1 MLLQRRRNKCD
12 SGLCATKTRKLTSTL
27 VAPRGNPRKGA
38 GWWWR
43 GGGGEKS
50 RAGMYPLLLFHVFQ
64 PRPLSPHPRN
74 RECERGGGTWVI
86 AGGGKHD
93 PGHSQQHFAVS
104 LSAKSR
110 RGRHSQKKPAFTLT
124 SRPLRSVLSRPLWM
138 LNPTVCPLYPGASAD
153 YSSPPCCVSVCIGRM
168 GSEQQIPRPCPVSS
182 PLCVPA
188 ARSDTCRPSRSLHGP
203 D

>member
-1 MLLQRRRNKCD
+1 MRDKNKKTHLNSCSAQRKPEEG
-12 SGLCATKTRKLTSTL
+12 SG
-27 VAPRGNPRKGA
+27 VVVE
-38 GWWWR
+38 
-43 GGGGEKS
+43 GGGGRKEKS

-138 LNPTVCPLYPGASAD
+138 LNPTVLSA
-153 YSSPPCCVSVCIGRM
+153 VSGRV
-168 GSEQQIPRPCPVSS
+168 GR
-182 PLCVPA
+182 LF
-188 ARSDTCRPSRSLHGP
+188 
-203 D
+203 

>member
-1 MLLQRRRNKCD
+1 M
-12 SGLCATKTRKLTSTL
+12 
-27 VAPRGNPRKGA
+27 VVVVVEVE
-38 GWWWR
+38 
-43 GGGGEKS
+43 GGKKS

-93 PGHSQQHFAVS
+93 PGHTASNTSRSVYLLNPGEDGTPRKNPVFA
-104 LSAKSR
+104 
-110 RGRHSQKKPAFTLT
+110 LT
-124 SRPLRSVLSRPLWM
+124 SRPLRRVLTRPLWT

-168 GSEQQIPRPCPVSS
+168 GSEQQIPRPGPVSS
-182 PLCVPA
+182 PLCVSA
-188 ARSDTCRPSRSLHGP
+188 ARSDTCRPRRSLHGP